1 MRQCGAGVAIFKKV
15 IQRMSHTEET
25 FEQDLKGDEGV
36 RLKDV
41 SGESVLGRG
50 KNRCKGI
57 ELECAHEAGAE

>member
-1 MRQCGAGVAIFKKV
+1 
-15 IQRMSHTEET
+15 MSHAEET

-41 SGESVLGRG
+41 WGESVLGRG